1 VTWGEPTGPI
11 DVTPS
16 DLNAA
21 ATTFAGGQ
29 NRLDGIATTL
39 GAALRDAAGMAGDDT
54 YGKQFAKGYDPAAK
68 ALFRT
73 ISAAVR
79 AIGQSAEG
87 LVRTANNYLKAD
99 HHSNPHKGKGAPKLF
114 GWPAVMDDITYGD
127 PPTAIG
133 SGSNKWPPPLHKAWV
148 NGHQDKLRKAAAA
161 FRTAA
166 TDINGLGTTLHLQ
179 VQEITD
185 VNTSGAVT
193 AMAAFWGRIWQ
204 DGDPGGLAP
213 LSTAHLACT
222 RLAAV
227 CEQYAHAID
236 QAHSRFEHE
245 LTKAGIVMGVTTAI
259 GWLGSVVTFGA
270 SDAGA
275 AAVDAAEAAE
285 VAAAVDAAMDVALAD
300 YAAEGMAELETVLA
314 SAAESVPEVE
324 AVDAE
329 TTEVTQALDREMAE
343 AEAHGGGG
351 AGGRGGKPP
360 NGGDSPPPEEPFPE
374 EGEGSIDETAKQ
386 FNDKER
392 RIAELLKGEG
402 KNVKS
407 IKESTVDSERTPD
420 AEVDGVETEFK
431 TLDEGAGP
439 NTVKNTLNK
448 AKGQARD
455 AIIDARGSGLSE
467 EGAREGL
474 ARFLR
479 NNPPGRMNYIR
490 VVGDGY
496 DIIIS

>member
-99 HHSNPHKGKGAPKLF
+99 HHSNPHKGKGVPKLF
-114 GWPAVMDDITYGD
+114 GWPDVVDDIMYPD

-133 SGSNKWPPPLHKAWV
+133 SGSNHWPPPLNKYWV
-148 NGHQDKLRKAAAA
+148 NGHQDKLRRAAAA

-166 TDINGLGTTLHLQ
+166 TDINGLGVTLHLQ
-179 VQEITD
+179 VQAITD

-193 AMAAFWGRIWQ
+193 AMAAFWRRIWQ

-222 RLAAV
+222 KLATV
-227 CEQYAHAID
+227 CEQFAHAID
-236 QAHSRFEHE
+236 QAHSKFEHKMSE
-245 LTKAGIVMGVTTAI
+245 AGIAMGLTTTI
-259 GWLGSVVTFGA
+259 GFLGSVFTFGA

-275 AAVDAAEAAE
+275 AALDAGEAA
-285 VAAAVDAAMDVALAD
+285 ALFAAVDEVMDAAMVD

-314 SAAESVPEVE
+314 SAAEEVPEVE
-324 AVDAE
+324 AIDAE

-343 AEAHGGGG
+343 AEARGGGSGGKGGGG
-351 AGGRGGKPP
+351 GGGRT
-360 NGGDSPPPEEPFPE
+360 PPEEEPPE
-374 EGEGSIDETAKQ
+374 EEPSGGRKSQERGRRYEKHLVDRLGGRDGFSEGGRQFDGAFEEDGAEYWYEAKSGGYWELAQ
-386 FNDKER
+386 RNAKVMEKFRSNLGDAR
-392 RIAELLKGEG
+392 RIATANGKKFCLISENPIPQDIMEWLTKKGFSW
-402 KNVKS
+402 K
-407 IKESTVDSERTPD
+407 
-420 AEVDGVETEFK
+420 
-431 TLDEGAGP
+431 
-439 NTVKNTLNK
+439 
-448 AKGQARD
+448 
-455 AIIDARGSGLSE
+455 IIPMG
-467 EGAREGL
+467 
-474 ARFLR
+474 
-479 NNPPGRMNYIR
+479 
-490 VVGDGY
+490 
-496 DIIIS
+496 

>member
-1 VTWGEPTGPI
+1 VTWGEPDGPI
-11 DVTPS
+11 DVTPL
-16 DLNAA
+16 DLDAA

-29 NRLDGIATTL
+29 NRLDSIATTL

-54 YGKQFAKGYDPAAK
+54 YGRQFATGYDPAAK

-114 GWPAVMDDITYGD
+114 GWPGVMDDITYGD
-127 PPTAIG
+127 PPTAVG
-133 SGSNKWPPPLHKAWV
+133 SGSNNWPPPLHKAWV
-148 NGHQDKLRKAAAA
+148 NGHQDKLRNAAAA

-166 TDINGLGTTLHLQ
+166 TGINNLGVSLHLQ

-222 RLAAV
+222 KLASV

-236 QAHSRFEHE
+236 QAHSKFEHE
-245 LTKAGIVMGVTTAI
+245 LSKAGIVMGVTTAI

-285 VAAAVDAAMDVALAD
+285 VVAAVDAAMDVAVAD
-300 YAAEGMAELETVLA
+300 SVVEGVNELETALA
-314 SAAESVPEVE
+314 SAAEAVPEVE

-343 AEAHGGGG
+343 AEARGGGSG
-351 AGGRGGKPP
+351 GKGGGRGG
-360 NGGDSPPPEEPFPE
+360 GRTPPEGSFSDGPPQGLTPE
-374 EGEGSIDETAKQ
+374 QFADVGRTVRAGAGHLGDDIVVQGSRAAGTAGPDSDIDLAIRVSPER
-386 FNDKER
+386 FDELIKER
-392 RIAELLKGEG
+392 FGTPNPGSAK
-402 KNVKS
+402 
-407 IKESTVDSERTPD
+407 ERTMEWAMETGKIQAGEAGVSGVRRSLEAQLGMD
-420 AEVDGVETEFK
+420 VDLSVIRTG
-431 TLDEGAGP
+431 GP
-439 NTVKNTLNK
+439 F
-448 AKGQARD
+448 D
-455 AIIDARGSGLSE
+455 
-467 EGAREGL
+467 
-474 ARFLR
+474 
-479 NNPPGRMNYIR
+479 NPPFIE
-490 VVGDGY
+490 VP
-496 DIIIS
+496 